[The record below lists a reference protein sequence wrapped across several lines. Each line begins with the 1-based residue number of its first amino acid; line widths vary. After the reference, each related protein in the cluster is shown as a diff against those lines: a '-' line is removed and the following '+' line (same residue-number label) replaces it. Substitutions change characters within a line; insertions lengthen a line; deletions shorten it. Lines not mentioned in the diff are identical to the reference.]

1 MLVVPLPELR
11 SYPSMAMQ
19 QEQQYTI
26 IKEVKTQQLWRM
38 ICIYKLVSTQDLL
51 GMQLV
56 CC

>member
-11 SYPSMAMQ
+11 SYQTMAMQ
-19 QEQQYTI
+19 QQQHTI